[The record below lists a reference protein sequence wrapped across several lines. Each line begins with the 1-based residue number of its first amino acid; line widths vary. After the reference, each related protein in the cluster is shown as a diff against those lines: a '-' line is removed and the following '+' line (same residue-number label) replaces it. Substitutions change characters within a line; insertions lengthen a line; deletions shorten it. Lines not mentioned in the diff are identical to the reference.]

1 MRKNPSFVPQG
12 DGKYESP
19 NSKVTLVPAA
29 DYKQRGEPE
38 MGRVQGQDHPLGTKL
53 RAGGVGHKDSY
64 CLHWGCVMPSQ
75 EAPFTN

>member
-1 MRKNPSFVPQG
+1 
-12 DGKYESP
+12 
-19 NSKVTLVPAA
+19 
-29 DYKQRGEPE
+29 